1 MTAAVPFHS
10 NNLLTRSDNEFAMCA
25 TQQIRN
31 QPHFTPKFSSEHEYK
46 LNKLLT
52 IVKGHNST
60 IFRHKCAKA
69 EGVGVA

>member
-46 LNKLLT
+46 LNKLLS
-52 IVKGHNST
+52 IVKVT
-60 IFRHKCAKA
+60 IRPYFATNVRKPKA
-69 EGVGVA
+69 